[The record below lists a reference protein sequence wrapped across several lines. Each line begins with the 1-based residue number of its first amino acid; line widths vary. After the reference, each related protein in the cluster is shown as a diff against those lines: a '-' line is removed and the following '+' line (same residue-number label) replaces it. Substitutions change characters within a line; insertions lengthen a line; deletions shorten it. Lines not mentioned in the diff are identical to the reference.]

1 MKAKQF
7 KYFIGALLLSTS
19 ACSSHRTKAAVPDTT
34 VGSAEDRAAI
44 VTESEK
50 PKALNPEMRKAAPG
64 SAGYSV
70 IPSAGA
76 GAEAIAAVVLVGT
89 IMGISKVFRAPE
101 EVQDLVGTCVYG
113 EPASAIVSPCVNVT
127 VHLLDSEKAVVASS
141 STNKAGD
148 FRFYIPSGRSYFV
161 QVTDRKGRT
170 AATTMT
176 VGRGQAVSLF
186 LKP

>member
-1 MKAKQF
+1 MRAKQF

-19 ACSSHRTKAAVPDTT
+19 ACSSHRTKAAISNTT
-34 VGSAEDRAAI
+34 VGSGGDQVAI
-44 VTESEK
+44 ATESEK
-50 PKALNPEMRKAAPG
+50 PKALNPEVRKTAPG
-64 SAGYSV
+64 FAGYTV
-70 IPSAGA
+70 LPGG

-89 IMGISKVFRAPE
+89 IVGLSKVFRAPE
-101 EVQDLVGTCVYG
+101 EVQDLVGACVYG
-113 EPASAIVSPCVNVT
+113 EPDSAIVSPCVNVT
-127 VHLLDSEKAVVASS
+127 VHLLDSEKVVVASS